1 MANGRHEPEASTSSS
16 TDTAFPSSSTFT
28 FDVESLLSDPEKAAK
43 RKDAG
48 NVAFKAKRYG
58 EALDLYMVR
67 CFTGDAGRMLD
78 RGSCRDELRRHC
90 RTELTH
96 A

>member
-67 CFTGDAGRMLD
+67 CCRSLPGRVLP
-78 RGSCRDELRRHC
+78 RGQGRD
-90 RTELTH
+90 
-96 A
+96 